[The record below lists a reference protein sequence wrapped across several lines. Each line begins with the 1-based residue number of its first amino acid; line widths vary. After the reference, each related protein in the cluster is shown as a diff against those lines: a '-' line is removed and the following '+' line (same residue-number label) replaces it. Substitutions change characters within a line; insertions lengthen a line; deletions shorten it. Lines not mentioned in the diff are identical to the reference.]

1 MAGYYHQPPA
11 SSIGAQW
18 PHNNHS
24 GLPSSAVGDLM
35 YAFPRPRKTGRIMKP
50 RSAGNSPSAAGR
62 RRAYQTS
69 PQYQQPLSTQEYVL
83 SFNPALLASAIREK
97 RASRP
102 ISWHPASLASAEYSS
117 PQYFPTTAA
126 DNLALLNTHQLD
138 PTSTSYGD
146 FNMMPSYT
154 TSDMSTATDAFSFG
168 DITENVSMQPPSY
181 MQMSGSQ
188 VEPLSWDTAS
198 SNVPAMAQP
207 MPDAWAFD
215 MMSMQNSMP
224 STDIPGSSYASV
236 PSSGCLSGPS
246 TPDFLPIQQPEP
258 MTKSLSEESETGDE
272 LIGMGLYNHPETFPD
287 PSQGRPGK
295 GLKLE
300 ETFTPSDDEGDDD
313 DQDAESED
321 NKTEHGVAKESQPAQ
336 QLTKSATS
344 MMQKSFFFEDDE
356 PEQPT
361 TAYQHFFNLGSQPCM
376 SYGYGWL

>member
-1 MAGYYHQPPA
+1 MAGYYKPPA
-11 SSIGAQW
+11 SFIGAQW
-18 PHNNHS
+18 PHNNNHS

-35 YAFPRPRKTGRIMKP
+35 YAFPRPKKTGRIMKP

-69 PQYQQPLSTQEYVL
+69 PQYQQPFSTQGYQL
-83 SFNPALLASAIREK
+83 AFNPALLASAIREK
-97 RASRP
+97 RATRP
-102 ISWHPASLASAEYSS
+102 ISWHPATLASAEYSS
-117 PQYFPTTAA
+117 PQYFPTTTVA

-138 PTSTSYGD
+138 PTPTSYGD

-154 TSDMSTATDAFSFG
+154 TSDMSTTTDAFSFG
-168 DITENVSMQPPSY
+168 GMPENVSMQPPSY
-181 MQMSGSQ
+181 LQMGDSQ
-188 VEPLSWDTAS
+188 VEPLSWDTVS

-258 MTKSLSEESETGDE
+258 MTKSLSEESDTGDE
-272 LIGMGLYNHPETFPD
+272 LVGMGLYNQPETCPNS
-287 PSQGRPGK
+287 SQGRLGK

-300 ETFTPSDDEGDDD
+300 ETFTPSDDEGDDN
-313 DQDAESED
+313 QDAESED
-321 NKTEHGVAKESQPAQ
+321 ETNHGVTKESQPAQ
-336 QLTKSATS
+336 QPTKSATS

-356 PEQPT
+356 PEQPA
-361 TAYQHFFNLGSQPCM
+361 TAYQSFFNLGSQPCM